1 MKKGKRFDNVLNEC
15 LERLLKGETI
25 EQCLQSYPEQAT
37 ELEPLL
43 RTALAAKRVSAIQPR
58 AEFKARARYQFQSAL
73 REMESKKGRWFF
85 VWQSRWAT
93 AVAVIL
99 IFLLVGGGTVAAAG
113 NSMPD
118 GTLYPVKLATEQVR
132 LTLTP
137 SALAKAQ
144 LYARLAD
151 KRVAEIVYMAGKG
164 DPQRVELVVR
174 RLDTHLAKIATL
186 AAGRGEKRRVMLA
199 PTPAPER
206 AREAPGVASTQADR
220 RAKLRMVIM
229 RYAVNHPER
238 LRAILET
245 APDSAK
251 PALRQAIRA
260 AVKGYERALES
271 IEDREDNG
279 SLEDSENNRSLRDRE
294 DNRGLKERQNNS
306 SFREREIRRSMRDG
320 EDN

>member
-1 MKKGKRFDNVLNEC
+1 MKRRKRFNNILNEC

-25 EQCLQSYPEQAT
+25 EQCLQSYPEQAA

-58 AEFKARARYQFQSAL
+58 AEFRARARYQFQSAL

-164 DPQRVELVVR
+164 DPQRVELVAR
-174 RLDTHLAKIATL
+174 RLDAHLVRIATL
-186 AAGRGEKRRVMLA
+186 AAAQGEKRRVMLA
-199 PTPAPER
+199 PVPAPERADKDTRALAPVPAAPVPALEPADGGVRPPAPER
-206 AREAPGVASTQADR
+206 AREAPGVVSPQADR

-229 RYAVNHPER
+229 RYAVNHPDR
-238 LRAILET
+238 LRAILKT

-251 PALRQAIRA
+251 PALRRAIRA
-260 AVKGYERALES
+260 AVQGYERALES
-271 IEDREDNG
+271 ID
-279 SLEDSENNRSLRDRE
+279 
-294 DNRGLKERQNNS
+294 
-306 SFREREIRRSMRDG
+306 DG
-320 EDN
+320 EDNRSIRDRESNN